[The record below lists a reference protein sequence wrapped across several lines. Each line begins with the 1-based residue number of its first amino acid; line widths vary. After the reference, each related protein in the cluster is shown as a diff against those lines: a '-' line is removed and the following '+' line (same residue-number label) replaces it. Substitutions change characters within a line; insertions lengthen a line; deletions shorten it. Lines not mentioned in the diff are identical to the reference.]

1 VCNNN
6 LASSRV
12 IRKVKEVITKILEL
26 QEVTKS
32 FAGVAAVNKVNI
44 YLKEGEILAVIG
56 PNGAGKTTLFNLI
69 TNIYH
74 LDYGQIYFKGRNITN
89 YPTHLISRLGIART
103 FQNLRLLEG
112 LSVLDN
118 VFSAFYVSMKSTKIS
133 CLFHTGRYKR
143 EVEYFKQR
151 ALELLEESGIK
162 EKASYE
168 AGSLPYA
175 DQKLLEIARALGTEP
190 KVLLLDEPTSG
201 ISSTESEEL
210 INYLF
215 KLREKGLSIIVI
227 GHHMRFIM
235 KICDR
240 IVVLNQG
247 YKIAEGTPE
256 HIQNDEGV
264 IRAYLGGEQNV

>member
-1 VCNNN
+1 M
-6 LASSRV
+6 
-12 IRKVKEVITKILEL
+12 ITKILEL

-32 FAGVAAVNKVNI
+32 FAGMVAVNKVNM
-44 YLKEGEILAVIG
+44 YLKEGEILAIIG
-56 PNGAGKTTLFNLI
+56 PNGAGKTTLLNLI
-69 TNIYH
+69 TNLYS

-103 FQNLRLLEG
+103 FQNLRLLEEM
-112 LSVLDN
+112 SVLDN
-118 VFSAFYVSMKSTKIS
+118 VLNAFFVSMKSTKIS
-133 CLFHTGRYKR
+133 CLLNTNSYRR

-151 ALELLEESGIK
+151 ALELLGKSGLK
-162 EKASYE
+162 EKAFYE

-175 DQKLLEIARALGTEP
+175 DQKRLEIAQALGTEP
-190 KVLLLDEPTSG
+190 EILLLDEPTAG

-210 INYLF
+210 INYIF
-215 KLREKGLSIIVI
+215 RLRERGLSIIVI

-247 YKIAEGTPE
+247 YKIAEGSPE
-256 HIQNDEGV
+256 HIQNDEEV
-264 IRAYLGGEQNV
+264 IRAYLGGGKTKC